1 MATDQP
7 HSADYFGEARDY
19 WWNSDFIELMGRR
32 LDLGAAGR
40 VLDVGAGIG
49 HWGRALAPALS
60 ASARLVG
67 VDREDTW
74 VAEATRRAERAGLA
88 ERFTYQRG
96 DATAL
101 PFASETFDVVTCQT
115 VLIHVPDPA
124 HVLGEMLRVCKPGG
138 LVLAVEPNNLA
149 NVAVQSS
156 LSAQL
161 PSHALVDT
169 WRFHL
174 VCQRGKQALGLGFNS
189 VGDLV
194 PGMLAALGAQD
205 VRVYIGDRASPLFPP
220 YAGREQAAEVAQFM
234 DFVKREVWAWDHEET
249 LRYFLAG
256 GGAEAEFTTLWD
268 GIGAQERAV
277 ADAIRAGT
285 YATAGGCLSYLVS
298 GRKPAGP

>member
-7 HSADYFGEARDY
+7 HSAEYFGEARDY
-19 WWNSDFIELMGRR
+19 WWNPDFIQLMGQR
-32 LDLGAAGR
+32 LDLSSASR
-40 VLDVGAGIG
+40 VLDVGSGVG

-60 ASARLVG
+60 PSARLVG
-67 VDREDTW
+67 VDREDAW
-74 VAEATRRAERAGLA
+74 VAEATRRASHAGFG
-88 ERFTYQRG
+88 ERFAYQRG
-96 DATAL
+96 DANAL
-101 PFASETFDVVTCQT
+101 PFDDASFDLVTCQT

-124 HVLGEMLRVCKPGG
+124 AVLAEMLRVCRPGG

-149 NVAVQSS
+149 NAAVQGTTSAGVSS
-156 LSAQL
+156 QELA
-161 PSHALVDT
+161 DG

-234 DFVKREVWAWDHEET
+234 VFVKREVWAWDREET
-249 LRYFLAG
+249 LRYFVAG
-256 GGAEAEFTTLWD
+256 GGDPGEFEGLWVA
-268 GIGAQERAV
+268 IGARERAV
-277 ADAIRAGT
+277 AEAIRAGT
-285 YATAGGCLSYLVS
+285 YATAGGSLSYVVS
-298 GRKPAGP
+298 GRKPG